1 MQGRVLLMNDLMKLA
16 LLLVIAPTCWH
27 DLTMMGEL
35 R

>member
-1 MQGRVLLMNDLMKLA
+1 MSEEGVRMSDLMKWA
-16 LLLVIAPTCWH
+16 LLLFVAPTCWH